1 MQSFENILQM
11 VESAI
16 KEGLLDYEVDPSK
29 YKDDADSFA
38 EKEQG
43 AENPNNKDETE
54 SSMAAVRACKRPW
67 WVCQPYVRPLLK
79 EALEK
84 GSLTMSKKDRRKL
97 EEGGTAAIKEKNR
110 LRGDKEMDEEKEKLV
125 DESSKNGRAER
136 REKVDEADG
145 LDREEVARES
155 MVCG

>member
-1 MQSFENILQM
+1 M
-11 VESAI
+11 VESVI

-29 YKDDADSFA
+29 YEDPAGPLA
-38 EKEQG
+38 EKEPGPETLNQ
-43 AENPNNKDETE
+43 KDETE
-54 SSMAAVRACKRPW
+54 SSMAAVKACKHPW

-97 EEGGTAAIKEKNR
+97 EEGTAAIKEKDG
-110 LRGDKEMDEEKEKLV
+110 LQSEKEKDEDKEKLV
-125 DESSKNGRAER
+125 DESARKGRADR

>member
-1 MQSFENILQM
+1 M
-11 VESAI
+11 VESVI
-16 KEGLLDYEVDPSK
+16 KEGLLDYELDPSK
-29 YKDDADSFA
+29 YEEDPADPLS

-43 AENPNNKDETE
+43 AENLHKKDETE
-54 SSMAAVRACKRPW
+54 SSLAAVKACRRPW
-67 WVCQPYVRPLLK
+67 WVCQPYVRPLVK

-97 EEGGTAAIKEKNR
+97 EEGEEGTAAIETKHHLQGEKGN
-110 LRGDKEMDEEKEKLV
+110 EKLV
-125 DESSKNGRAER
+125 DESAKNGRADR
-136 REKVDEADG
+136 REKVDEDNG

>member
-1 MQSFENILQM
+1 MQSFEKILQM

-16 KEGLLDYEVDPSK
+16 KEGILDYEIDPSK
-29 YKDDADSFA
+29 YEDDADSFA
-38 EKEQG
+38 GKEPG
-43 AENPNNKDETE
+43 ARNPSNKDETE
-54 SSMAAVRACKRPW
+54 SSMAAVKACKRPW

-97 EEGGTAAIKEKNR
+97 EEEGTVVNKKKDG
-110 LRGDKEMDEEKEKLV
+110 LRGEKEIDEEKEKLV
-125 DESSKNGRAER
+125 DESSKNGRADR